1 MTPISGLQFIA
12 LFQRLALVM
21 DSEKDHLSTLDG
33 VIGDGDHGITMS
45 LGFRA
50 INAEVAKLDS
60 RRLTPSD
67 VLSVAA
73 SAFLDAVGASTG
85 PLYATAFQRA
95 SKALVG
101 KPLVDLMD
109 LSQML
114 QAFAEGIAARGKG
127 QRGDKTML
135 DVWLPAAEAARLA
148 AGRTADP
155 PEFWDDIIAA
165 ATAGEAATRSMI
177 ATRGRAARLGQRS
190 LGHTDPGAASA
201 VLILQGMAAQFGGAE
216 P

>member
-12 LFQRLALVM
+12 LFQRLALVL